1 MSTSAHNRASLLWM
15 TYFIYFFCGLALC
28 FDRVFNPDFKI
39 YFNLSYQQLMYTQ
52 PAFSVAGLLIAY
64 LAGILAGRI
73 GYKKSLTLA
82 MLLFALGNLIIYP
95 ALHWHNFYLLLA
107 SMFIMGAGFNIQL
120 VSGNPLM
127 IALGEAKTA
136 SSRLNLGNALGAV
149 GQVITPLLVTQI
161 FASDSLTVEQKV
173 PSIQKIFLTFA
184 VVLFTVCFILSWIK
198 DFKFKPG
205 SAENPLPESA
215 PLPTEKKTLWAH
227 PHLLLGFLAIF
238 LSIGAE
244 GGIGGLYLN
253 FLQDGKIAGLTSNQ
267 ANWFFMIN
275 LTFFAIGR
283 LTASWIQRKIKPE
296 RMLAIWVLISM
307 GLMIV
312 VLMAK
317 GLAACWALTLLGF
330 FICIFF
336 PTLYSLAIEG
346 LGELTPKAS
355 GLLIMGFSGI
365 SIIPVLQ
372 GALADR
378 IGLQRSFAVAFIPW
392 LFVLF
397 YALKGH
403 RIGRTELS
411 QTTEAVS
418 CVK

>member
-1 MSTSAHNRASLLWM
+1 MSTSAHHRASLLWM

-52 PAFSVAGLLIAY
+52 PAFSVAGLLLAY

-82 MLLFALGNLIIYP
+82 MLLFAVGNLIIYP
-95 ALHWHNFYLLLA
+95 ALHWRNFYLLLA

-161 FASDSLTVEQKV
+161 FTSDSLTVEQKV

-184 VVLFTVCFILSWIK
+184 VVLFTVSFILSWIK
-198 DFKFKPG
+198 DFKIQPEASENPRPDLAPL
-205 SAENPLPESA
+205 SAE
-215 PLPTEKKTLWAH
+215 KKSLWAH

-244 GGIGGLYLN
+244 AGMGGLYLN
-253 FLQDGKIAGLTSNQ
+253 FLQDPKIAGLTSNQ

-275 LTFFAIGR
+275 LLFFAIGR

-296 RMLAIWVLISM
+296 RMLAIWVSISM
-307 GLMIV
+307 GLMV
-312 VLMAK
+312 VLLMAK
-317 GLAACWALTLLGF
+317 GLAACWAITLLGF

-336 PTLYSLAIEG
+336 PTLYSLAVEG
-346 LGELTPKAS
+346 LGELMPKAS
-355 GLLIMGFSGI
+355 GLLIMGFSGT
-365 SIIPVLQ
+365 SIIPVVQ

-378 IGLQRSFAVAFIPW
+378 IGLQPSFAIAFVPW

-397 YALKGH
+397 YAMKGH
-403 RIGRTELS
+403 RIGQADRTKAAETVLN
-411 QTTEAVS
+411 T
-418 CVK
+418 K

>member
-1 MSTSAHNRASLLWM
+1 M

-64 LAGILAGRI
+64 LAGILASRI

-95 ALHWHNFYLLLA
+95 ALHWRNFYLLLA

-149 GQVITPLLVTQI
+149 GQVITPLIVTQI
-161 FASDSLTVEQKV
+161 FTSDSLTVEEKV
-173 PSIQKIFLTFA
+173 PSIQKIFLAFA
-184 VVLFTVCFILSWIK
+184 AVLFTVSFILSWMRDFQIQPEGTEKAK
-198 DFKFKPG
+198 DE
-205 SAENPLPESA
+205 SSPLP
-215 PLPTEKKTLWAH
+215 PGKKSLWAH

-244 GGIGGLYLN
+244 AGIGGLYLN
-253 FLQDGKIAGLTSNQ
+253 FLQDREIAGLTSNQ
-267 ANWFFMIN
+267 ANRFFMIN
-275 LTFFAIGR
+275 LTLFAVGR

-296 RMLAIWVLISM
+296 RMLAIYVLISM
-307 GLMIV
+307 GLMG
-312 VLMAK
+312 LLLLAK
-317 GLAACWALTLLGF
+317 GQVACWAITLLGF

-355 GLLIMGFSGI
+355 GLLIMGFSGV

-378 IGLQRSFAVAFIPW
+378 IGLQPSFAIAILPW

-403 RIGRTELS
+403 RIGRSGVTG
-411 QTTEAVS
+411 TTEAA
-418 CVK
+418 